1 MARRDPIQGE
11 LQERVMR
18 IIWRRDRGTVEDVR
32 QALPTPY
39 RGAYTTVQTILNRLA
54 DRGLL
59 KREKTG
65 KAFVYSAKISEADY
79 LAGSLNRT
87 LAGASEAARRAALAT
102 LVGKLDPSEM
112 DEIRSL
118 AAEIGRKRKPD

>member
-102 LVGKLDPSEM
+102 LVGKLEPSEM

>member
-1 MARRDPIQGE
+1 
-11 LQERVMR
+11 MR